1 MGLCIVVIENL
12 PAPGGKVAAS
22 GRPAAEALPAAEPPA
37 HPAVLE
43 GDELVL
49 RLGGP
54 GGVVAAAAPRPATQ
68 APAAAPAPKAAAA
81 PAPHDSYVVQQ
92 GDTLSGIAQRELGSA
107 RLADELARLNGISD
121 PSALRVGQVLK
132 LR

>member
-1 MGLCIVVIENL
+1 VGLCIVVIENL

-22 GRPAAEALPAAEPPA
+22 GRPARDAAPAAEPPLR
-37 HPAVLE
+37 PAVLD

-54 GGVVAAAAPRPATQ
+54 GGVAAKPAPQPAAPTP
-68 APAAAPAPKAAAA
+68 APAPAQKAAAGA
-81 PAPHDSYVVQQ
+81 DKHDTYVVQQ

-121 PSALRVGQVLK
+121 PTALRVGQVLK